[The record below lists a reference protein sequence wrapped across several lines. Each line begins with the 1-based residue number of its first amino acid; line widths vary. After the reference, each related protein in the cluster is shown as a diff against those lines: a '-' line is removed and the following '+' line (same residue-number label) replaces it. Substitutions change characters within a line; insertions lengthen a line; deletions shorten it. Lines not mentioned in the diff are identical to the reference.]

1 MQESKKKKDG
11 KKDIDV
17 AKQDGKKMATVPS
30 TGKQP
35 PADGQVAEK
44 DAKPLN
50 KRKRETAELLQ
61 LAEKLQAKPARTGMK
76 SNRKKYEF
84 LNVVSFVDFMN
95 NQKFLK
101 HLISCFLI
109 LSRQC
114 FKRCVHSFDQFVHF
128 GRYLQEKKKKRLK
141 NSTYEAMLREPEKE
155 KIEFGDIVQEPP
167 KLSFPAK
174 AKVSNSHRTI
184 YIVSNALCIWVH

>member
-1 MQESKKKKDG
+1 MQEPKKKKDG

-17 AKQDGKKMATVPS
+17 AKQDDKKMATVPFS
-30 TGKQP
+30 GKQP

-95 NQKFLK
+95 NQKF
-101 HLISCFLI
+101 
-109 LSRQC
+109 
-114 FKRCVHSFDQFVHF
+114 
-128 GRYLQEKKKKRLK
+128 
-141 NSTYEAMLREPEKE
+141 
-155 KIEFGDIVQEPP
+155 
-167 KLSFPAK
+167 
-174 AKVSNSHRTI
+174 
-184 YIVSNALCIWVH
+184 